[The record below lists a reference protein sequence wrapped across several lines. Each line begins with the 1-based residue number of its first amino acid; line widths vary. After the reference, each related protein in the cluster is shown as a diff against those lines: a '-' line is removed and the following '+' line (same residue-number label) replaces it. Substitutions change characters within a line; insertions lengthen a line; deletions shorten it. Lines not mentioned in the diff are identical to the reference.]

1 MKLQFERLM
10 VRASIAFV
18 LVMAIGTAGTMD
30 LDTAINIETEY
41 AERVCDGVHRDYKK
55 RGVRCDY

>member
-1 MKLQFERLM
+1 MKLQFEALM
-10 VRASIAFV
+10 VRASIALV

-30 LDTAINIETEY
+30 LDTAINIETDY

>member
-1 MKLQFERLM
+1 MKSQFERLM
-10 VRASIAFV
+10 VRASIALV

-30 LDTAINIETEY
+30 LDTAINIETDY

>member
-1 MKLQFERLM
+1 MKLQFEALM
-10 VRASIAFV
+10 VRASIGLV

-30 LDTAINIETEY
+30 MDTAINIETEY

>member
-1 MKLQFERLM
+1 MKLQFEALM
-10 VRASIAFV
+10 VRASIALV

>member
-1 MKLQFERLM
+1 MKSHFEKRM
-10 VRASIAFV
+10 VRASIGLA
-18 LVMAIGTAGTMD
+18 LLMAIASAGSMD
-30 LDTAINIETEY
+30 LDNAKAVETAY